1 MKKFFLIVFVLIIAF
16 LAFKGVKKFI
26 EYKTAW
32 KIMITEESVNIREQ
46 ATVYSNKLGEA
57 KRNDVFVVKEKVLE
71 NKYVWYK
78 IVLKGDKDHAYGWIS
93 SERKYPYVKEVNAKK
108 AKTKDDV
115 VSDNAKPVIKYK
127 EDIYYT
133 KDINTINYDHLTV
146 TDDSEYKITSE
157 IYKETCPGYYQYWI
171 VYTAT
176 DKYNNK
182 SSKTQ
187 AIIFEEEPSDDDVK
201 NLADIR
207 SSICTGQQLKNQ
219 TD

>member
-1 MKKFFLIVFVLIIAF
+1 MKKFLKIVIIALLLF
-16 LAFKGVKKFI
+16 GAYKGIRAFI
-26 EYKTAW
+26 EYKIAW
-32 KIMITEESVNIREQ
+32 KIVITEESVNIREQ

-78 IVLKGDKDHAYGWIS
+78 IVLKNDKEHKYGWIS
-93 SERKYPYVKEVNAKK
+93 SERKYPYVKEYNAKK
-108 AKTKDDV
+108 ASSKEEV

-157 IYKETCPGYYQYWI
+157 VYKETCPGYHQYWI

-176 DKYNNK
+176 DKYDNK
-182 SSKTQ
+182 ATKTQ
-187 AIIFEEEPSDDDVK
+187 AIIFEQEPSDDDVK

-207 SSICTGQQLKNQ
+207 SSVCTGQQKTNP